1 MKIPPKPLGEQAPTT
16 AFPLLVGNWK
26 SPGSEAHFHIVPLES
41 SGARS
46 KKRALSNTAPLED
59 KNASVDSEENLCAD
73 LNVSRGTDLAVPH
86 PEVGTR
92 DIDVKGSGA
101 SCVRADI
108 VKVVPVPK
116 IEELGPDLDG
126 YCFCNA
132 RVFYQTEVVI
142 GEAKAP

>member
-1 MKIPPKPLGEQAPTT
+1 VAPVL
-16 AFPLLVGNWK
+16 ARQCLLV
-26 SPGSEAHFHIVPLES
+26 EAFLRKN
-41 SGARS
+41 RS
-46 KKRALSNTAPLED
+46 KLRPRSGGSRLSRKKAPPLWAAPLA
-59 KNASVDSEENLCAD
+59 KSTSGLISEEDLCTD
-73 LNVSRGTDLAVPH
+73 LDVSRRADIAVPP

-132 RVFYQTEVVI
+132 RVLYQTEVVI